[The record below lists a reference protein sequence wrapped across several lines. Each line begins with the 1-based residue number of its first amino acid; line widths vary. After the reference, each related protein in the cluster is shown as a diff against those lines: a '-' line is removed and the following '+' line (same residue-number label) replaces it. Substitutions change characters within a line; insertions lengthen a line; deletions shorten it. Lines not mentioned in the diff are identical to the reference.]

1 MRVMTRLRTGRA
13 VTLDIHAGI
22 VIATAA
28 IVALWAGARAE
39 AAPAVVRMDIAR
51 IADAVDGANRAV
63 AADVAAAGQAV
74 RPQAWLPVGLRSG
87 GFGPPPMAI
96 TLTPSPTATAS
107 PNLTGTAT
115 NDAPTS
121 TPTTAATPTRTP
133 RSGYSEPLTDRP
145 ALDDLR
151 TGYSAA
157 RWYETMLEVLRR
169 RYPTGHHIVTSL
181 EDSKGKAT
189 LWTGGRTGTFDDLVR
204 AMEVAVHEMN
214 HQLGFQEGFIPTIG
228 KKYFYEVRA
237 DLRVTVDV
245 VPTYARSEIAQF
257 VTGPLENQYKST
269 YLTGQSGTQ
278 GFFNLLDEFN
288 AYTHSMFTGY
298 GLHDL
303 FPPNQRVSHRDGLV
317 TMMLY
322 VELYLR
328 QARTKHPAD
337 YAALRADPAVRD
349 LVKLLWDRA
358 NFILD
363 ETEDIRGLALNAE
376 AVEAEMRKAELWGE
390 VGRYVAP

>member
-1 MRVMTRLRTGRA
+1 MRWRLRAGMMRPGRMITIFRHAGLLIAAAVVVAARTGVHA
-13 VTLDIHAGI
+13 GAAPAAGI
-22 VIATAA
+22 VEH
-28 IVALWAGARAE
+28 ALQGGD
-39 AAPAVVRMDIAR
+39 VV
-51 IADAVDGANRAV
+51 
-63 AADVAAAGQAV
+63 
-74 RPQAWLPVGLRSG
+74 PQAWLPIGLLSG
-87 GFGPPPMAI
+87 GFGPPPVAV
-96 TLTPSPTATAS
+96 TRPPTPTATAS
-107 PNLTGTAT
+107 PNLIGTAT
-115 NDAPTS
+115 DEPSA
-121 TPTTAATPTRTP
+121 TPTTAATPTATP
-133 RSGYSEPLTDRP
+133 RPGYSEPLTDRP
-145 ALDDLR
+145 SLDDLR

-169 RYPTGHHIVTSL
+169 RYPTGHHIVTQL
-181 EDSKGKAT
+181 DDSKGKAT
-189 LWTGGRTGTFDDLVR
+189 LWTSGRTGTFDDLVR
-204 AMEVAVHEMN
+204 SMELAVHEMN

-237 DLRVTVDV
+237 DLTVTVDV

-257 VTGPLENQYKST
+257 ITGPLENQYKST

-337 YAALRADPAVRD
+337 YAAMRADPAVRA

-363 ETEDIRGLALNAE
+363 ETEDIRGLALNAA

-390 VGRYVAP
+390 IERYVSP

>member
-1 MRVMTRLRTGRA
+1 MRWRLRTRMMRTRTMRTRTMRTRMTRTGRA
-13 VTLDIHAGI
+13 ITNFVHAGLL
-22 VIATAA
+22 IAAA
-28 IVALWAGARAE
+28 LVVAAWTGVHAD
-39 AAPAVVRMDIAR
+39 AAPAAGIEHALQ
-51 IADAVDGANRAV
+51 GG
-63 AADVAAAGQAV
+63 DVL
-74 RPQAWLPVGLRSG
+74 PQAWLPIGLLSG
-87 GFGPPPMAI
+87 GFGPPPRPI
-96 TLTPSPTATAS
+96 TVTPTPTDTDFPYPTGTAHDVHTPTPATTATPTATQ
-107 PNLTGTAT
+107 
-115 NDAPTS
+115 
-121 TPTTAATPTRTP
+121 
-133 RSGYSEPLTDRP
+133 RSGYSEPLTARP
-145 ALDDLR
+145 SLDDLR

-157 RWYETMLEVLRR
+157 RWYETMLEILRR
-169 RYPTGHHIVTSL
+169 RYPTGHHIVTQL
-181 EDSKGKAT
+181 DDSKGKAT
-189 LWTGGRTGTFDDLVR
+189 LWTSGRTGTFDDLVR
-204 AMEVAVHEMN
+204 SMELAVHEMN

-237 DLRVTVDV
+237 DLTVTVDV

-257 VTGPLENQYKST
+257 ITGPLENQYKST

-349 LVKLLWDRA
+349 FVKLLWDRA

-363 ETEDIRGLALNAE
+363 ETEDIRGLALNAT

-390 VGRYVAP
+390 IERYVVP

>member
-1 MRVMTRLRTGRA
+1 MMRRPRTGRA
-13 VTLDIHAGI
+13 ITNVVHAGI
-22 VIATAA
+22 VIAAA
-28 IVALWAGARAE
+28 LVAAAWTGARAD
-39 AAPAVVRMDIAR
+39 AAPADAIAKFANVAHSADSADSAS
-51 IADAVDGANRAV
+51 IADIT
-63 AADVAAAGQAV
+63 AADQAV
-74 RPQAWLPVGLRSG
+74 RPQAWLPIGLHG
-87 GFGPPPMAI
+87 GDFGPPPVAV

-121 TPTTAATPTRTP
+121 TPTTAATPTATP

-145 ALDDLR
+145 SLDDLK

-157 RWYETMLEVLRR
+157 RWYETMLEILRR
-169 RYPTGHHIVTSL
+169 RYPTGHHIVTQL
-181 EDSKGKAT
+181 DDSKGKAT
-189 LWTGGRTGTFDDLVR
+189 LWTSGRTGTFDDLVR
-204 AMEVAVHEMN
+204 SMELAVHEMN

-228 KKYFYEVRA
+228 KKHFYEVRA

-257 VTGPLENQYKST
+257 ITGPLENQYKST

-363 ETEDIRGLALNAE
+363 ETEDIRGLALNAA

-390 VGRYVAP
+390 VERYVAP